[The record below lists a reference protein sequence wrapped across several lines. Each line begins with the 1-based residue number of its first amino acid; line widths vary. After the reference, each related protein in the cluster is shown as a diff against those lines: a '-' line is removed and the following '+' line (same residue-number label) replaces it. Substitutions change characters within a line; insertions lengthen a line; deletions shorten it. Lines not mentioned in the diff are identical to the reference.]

1 MASSDASECSSSLLE
16 SIDEAPSLRVD
27 TLRQL
32 ARDLDVERLDA
43 PIVQRV
49 VGRFLDDA
57 RESVP
62 ALVQAVAEGEW
73 AEAAGVAHRIK
84 GGAAHVGAVALSE
97 AGRAVE
103 RGVEDERFDQV
114 RHVAAALPELLA
126 RADAQLREAVGP
138 PPE

>member
-1 MASSDASECSSSLLE
+1 VSFSDARECNSSLLE
-16 SIDEAPSLRVD
+16 SIDEAPSLRIN

-43 PIVQRV
+43 PIVRRV
-49 VGRFLDDA
+49 VARFLDDA
-57 RESVP
+57 REAVP

-84 GGAAHVGAVALSE
+84 GGAAHVGAVALAE

-138 PPE
+138 LPE

>member
-1 MASSDASECSSSLLE
+1 MSPSDASECSSSLLE
-16 SIDEAPSLRVD
+16 SINQTPSLRVD

-43 PIVQRV
+43 PIMQRI
-49 VGRFLDDA
+49 VGRFLDNA
-57 RESVP
+57 REAVP
-62 ALVQAVAEGEW
+62 ALMQAVAEGEW
-73 AEAAGVAHRIK
+73 SEAAGVAHRIK
-84 GGAAHVGAVALSE
+84 GGAAHVGAVVLLE

-103 RGVEDERFDQV
+103 RGVKDERFDQV

-138 PPE
+138 LPE